1 MLQALE
7 ADITMLPVDA
17 VVNAANSLLL
27 AGGGVCGAIFRSA
40 GSHKLAAA
48 CKPLAPCP
56 TGDARTTPGFNLP
69 ARYIIH
75 AVGPVWQ
82 GGGKDEAELLAG
94 AYRAAMRE
102 LHVVGRRSIAFP
114 AISTGIYGFPKDL
127 AARIA
132 VACVRDSQRAQGDV
146 AVTFACYDAETLH
159 HYVAL
164 LAQSGAGP

>member
-1 MLQALE
+1 MIRAVQ

-17 VVNAANSLLL
+17 LVNAANDQLL

-40 GSHKLAAA
+40 GSHALAAA

-69 ARYIIH
+69 ARFIIH
-75 AVGPVWQ
+75 AVGPVWH
-82 GGGKDEAELLAG
+82 GGGKDEAELLAS

-102 LHVVGRRSIAFP
+102 LHVVGGRSIAFP
-114 AISTGIYGFPKDL
+114 AISTGIYGFPKDQ

-132 VACVRDSQRAQGDV
+132 VAAVRESLRVQGEV
-146 AVTFACYDAETLH
+146 AVTFACFDAETL
-159 HYVAL
+159 AL
-164 LAQSGAGP
+164 HERELAA

>member
-1 MLQALE
+1 MMRALL

-17 VVNAANSLLL
+17 VVNAANDQLL

-69 ARYIIH
+69 ARFIIH

-82 GGGKDEAELLAG
+82 GGGKDEAELLAS

-102 LHVVGRRSIAFP
+102 LHVVGGRSIAFP

-132 VACVRDSQRAQGDV
+132 VTSVRESLRAQGEV
-146 AVTFACYDAETLH
+146 AVTFACFDTETL
-159 HYVAL
+159 AL
-164 LAQSGAGP
+164 HERELAA

>member
-1 MLQALE
+1 MMRAVL

-17 VVNAANSLLL
+17 VVNAANDQLL
-27 AGGGVCGAIFRSA
+27 AGGGVCGAIFRAA

-82 GGGKDEAELLAG
+82 GGSKDEAALLAS

-102 LHVVGRRSIAFP
+102 LHVVGGRSIAFP
-114 AISTGIYGFPKDL
+114 AISTGIYGFPKPL

-132 VACVRDSQRAQGDV
+132 VASVRESLCAQGDV
-146 AVTFACYDAETLH
+146 AVTFACFDDETL
-159 HYVAL
+159 AL
-164 LAQSGAGP
+164 TERELAA

>member
-1 MLQALE
+1 MMRAVL

-17 VVNAANSLLL
+17 VVNAANDQLL
-27 AGGGVCGAIFRSA
+27 AGGGVCGAIFRAA
-40 GSHKLAAA
+40 GSQKLAAA

-82 GGGKDEAELLAG
+82 GGSKDEAALLAS

-102 LHVVGRRSIAFP
+102 LHVVGGRSIAFP
-114 AISTGIYGFPKDL
+114 AISTGIYGFPKPL

-132 VACVRDSQRAQGDV
+132 VASVRESLCAQGDV
-146 AVTFACYDAETLH
+146 AVTFACFDDETL
-159 HYVAL
+159 AL
-164 LAQSGAGP
+164 TERELAA